1 MRPGYT
7 QTDVTHPVLG
17 WGGANVGLQHLGRI
31 PNCSEVPDT
40 SFLWYF
46 VQFFFF
52 FSPAST
58 RHQRFFPW
66 VHQPSPGISPLATW
80 KNARD
85 LSGGRSGYRLG
96 FIRGPLGISLGIYPV
111 GAREIAWDF
120 SGGRLGD
127 PQAYSV

>member
-31 PNCSEVPDT
+31 PNYSEVPDT
-40 SFLWYF
+40 YFLWYS

-52 FSPAST
+52 FLLVRATSD
-58 RHQRFFPW
+58 FFCGCTNS
-66 VHQPSPGISPLATW
+66 H
-80 KNARD
+80 R
-85 LSGGRSGYRLG
+85 G
-96 FIRGPLGISLGIYPV
+96 FLRWPLGKTLRIYPM

-120 SGGRLGD
+120 CGGRLGD
-127 PQAYSV
+127 PQAYFV